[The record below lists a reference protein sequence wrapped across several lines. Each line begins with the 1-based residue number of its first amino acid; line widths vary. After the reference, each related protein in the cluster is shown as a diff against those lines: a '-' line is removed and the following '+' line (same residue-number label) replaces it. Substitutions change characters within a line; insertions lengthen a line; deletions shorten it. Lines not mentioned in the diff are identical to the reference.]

1 MKRDGNLGKLTG
13 VDYI

>member
-1 MKRDGNLGKLTG
+1 MKRDGNPGKLTG